1 MLATFIVCQFAFDVA
16 VVLLLLALLR
26 RPRPMAP
33 GPVVTPEPPAWYRE
47 FLALAQDLLVVTE
60 PVLYAL
66 DRPGSAPAP
75 PAPAAAHPEPAPAG
89 GDDRFRQ
96 AFALLRGGAATDEVA
111 RRSRLLPGQAQLIK
125 NLVAAEA
132 ALDGRNRG

>member
-1 MLATFIVCQFAFDVA
+1 MTTFIVCQLVFDVA
-16 VVLLLLALLR
+16 AVLLLVALLR
-26 RPRPMAP
+26 RGRPAP
-33 GPVVTPEPPAWYRE
+33 APEVAPEPPPWYRE

-60 PVLYAL
+60 PVLSAL

-75 PAPAAAHPEPAPAG
+75 PAPAAARPAPVSAG

-96 AFALLRGGAATDEVA
+96 AFALMRGGAAAEEVV
-111 RRSRLLPGQAQLIK
+111 RRSRLLPGEARIIE